1 MGERQERRGA
11 RGEGAREGGEEERRG
26 GKRRRRKKR
35 RKKNTKRR
43 ESGGGRRRSRDKEEE
58 ENDCIASLLIF
69 AYYNLVINPAVS
81 YRYPGWHQVT
91 FVQNKNQMF
100 VFLLFL
106 HERFNMTGACSHWI
120 TGI

>member
-11 RGEGAREGGEEERRG
+11 REEGARGRGEEERRG
-26 GKRRRRKKR
+26 EKR
-35 RKKNTKRR
+35 RKKEEKKKK
-43 ESGGGRRRSRDKEEE
+43 EEKEQKEDGEWRRSRDKEEE
-58 ENDCIASLLIF
+58 DNDCTASLLIF

-106 HERFNMTGACSHWI
+106 HERFNMTGTCSHWI
-120 TGI
+120 AGI